1 MMDKAFKFL
10 TSFLLGSLI
19 GASLALIFAPDSG
32 KNLRLQINEK
42 VNRMIAEVKQAG
54 EERRVELEEQLAQL
68 RKPQV

>member
-1 MMDKAFKFL
+1 MDKAFKFL
-10 TSFLLGSLI
+10 VSFLLGSLI
-19 GASLALIFAPDSG
+19 GASLALVFAPDSG
-32 KNLRLQINEK
+32 KNLRLQINEN

>member
-1 MMDKAFKFL
+1 MDKAFKFL